1 MFGRMAVNGT
11 DRNNKAFIPYEYKEV
26 ITSSDKV
33 SFFIDSYECFGWE
46 IDQNVAGVG
55 NDTYIQAG
63 AYSPH
68 NRNTIIRMKRNRKIV
83 NKMELTRLQR
93 NFESCVSEIET
104 MEKSKTSLAT
114 VYALIIGIVGTAF
127 MAGSVFA
134 VTAQPPHI
142 IACIILAVPAFCGWI
157 FPYFIYR
164 RTVQKQTEK
173 VTPYIEAK
181 YDEIYELCEKG
192 NKLLN

>member
-1 MFGRMAVNGT
+1 MSET
-11 DRNNKAFIPYEYKEV
+11 DRSSKEFIPYEYKDV
-26 ITSSDKV
+26 IASPDKA
-33 SFFIDSYECFGWE
+33 SFLIDSYECFGWE
-46 IDQNVAGVG
+46 IDRNMAGVG
-55 NDTYIQAG
+55 SDSHINVGVYA
-63 AYSPH
+63 PH
-68 NRNTIIRMKRNRKIV
+68 SRSNIIRMKRSRKII

-93 NFESCVSEIET
+93 NFESCIREIET

-114 VYALIIGIVGTAF
+114 VYALVVGVIGTVF

-142 IACIILAVPAFCGWI
+142 IACIIFAVPAFLGWI

-164 RTVQKQTEK
+164 RTVRKQTEK
-173 VTPYIEAK
+173 VTPYIEEK